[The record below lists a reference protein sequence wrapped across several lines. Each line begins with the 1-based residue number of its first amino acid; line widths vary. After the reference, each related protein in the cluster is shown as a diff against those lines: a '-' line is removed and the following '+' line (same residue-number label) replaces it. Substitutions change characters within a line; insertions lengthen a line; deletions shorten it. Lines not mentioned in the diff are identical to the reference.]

1 MLKLRWYEAQLDRLP
16 TDSKEKMSQELLR
29 GMHRGSLPSKRT
41 WECAVQKAARFYKRT
56 VFPRVSVAF
65 SPRP

>member
-29 GMHRGSLPSKRT
+29 GMHRGSLPKQT
-41 WECAVQKAARFYKRT
+41 
-56 VFPRVSVAF
+56 RVGVRRAKGG
-65 SPRP
+65 PLL